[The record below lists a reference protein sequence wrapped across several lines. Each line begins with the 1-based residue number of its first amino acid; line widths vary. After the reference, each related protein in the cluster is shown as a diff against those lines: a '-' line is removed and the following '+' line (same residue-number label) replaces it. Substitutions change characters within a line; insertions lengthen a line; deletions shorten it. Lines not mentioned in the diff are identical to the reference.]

1 MNNNSNAK
9 ELHFGSV
16 LNLVPPALN
25 TDCWFLTVDNLFSF
39 PLNGSQ
45 GLSRE
50 EVVALLTTSVH
61 LVGITERFANE
72 SMKDLAMNGEQRP
85 IFDAYYGLMKKVA
98 ERIQILK
105 LHFGLNDEK

>member
-1 MNNNSNAK
+1 MYIAFYK
-9 ELHFGSV
+9 AALHIGLTDAEL
-16 LNLVPPALN
+16 
-25 TDCWFLTVDNLFSF
+25 
-39 PLNGSQ
+39 
-45 GLSRE
+45 
-50 EVVALLTTSVH
+50 LLTTSVH